1 MSLDEMYMAKCREE
15 QSRMDEH
22 AELDYEAVKGMYRA
36 GQINLVDAMELQI
49 QTPEY
54 KRLKGE
60 E

>member
-1 MSLDEMYMAKCREE
+1 MSLDEMYMTKCREE
-15 QSRMDEH
+15 QSSMDEH
-22 AELDYEAVKGMYRA
+22 AQLDYEAVKAAYIKG
-36 GQINLVDAMELQI
+36 GIDLITSLELQI